1 MTTSV
6 LSALHIVTYLI
17 STTLE
22 GQYYDVFI
30 LQMTK
35 LSWEDK
41 ETDPVGD
48 LIQGTKYQGWK
59 NQKTKQMVRPPKY

>member
-22 GQYYDVFI
+22 DQYYVFI

-35 LSWEDK
+35 PSWEDT
-41 ETDPVGD
+41 ETDPAGD